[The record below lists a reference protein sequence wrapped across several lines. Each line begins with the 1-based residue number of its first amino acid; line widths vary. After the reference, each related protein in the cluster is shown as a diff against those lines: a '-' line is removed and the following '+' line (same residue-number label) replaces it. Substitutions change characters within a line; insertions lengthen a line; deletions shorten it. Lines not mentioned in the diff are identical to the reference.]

1 MNSDRRIFSPK
12 KQIQALR
19 HKGHRAKK
27 ESKIRRKQRTINET
41 FSSPASSDLDL
52 RIQSQTSWRNSALSD
67 VMWHPIKKNH
77 FLLVCTEGIFS
88 VCFLRALSLHCALSF
103 FRHTPPSWRT
113 VLNKLIFYERAESGI
128 PRERSLT
135 RSSCDRLKVSLC
147 TIAEEEVLMSA

>member
-19 HKGHRAKK
+19 HNGHRAKK
-27 ESKIRRKQRTINET
+27 ERKIRRKQRTINET
-41 FSSPASSDLDL
+41 CSSPASSGLDL

-77 FLLVCTEGIFS
+77 FLVCTEGIFS

-103 FRHTPPSWRT
+103 FRHTPPSWRRF
-113 VLNKLIFYERAESGI
+113 LNKSIFYESAENGI
-128 PRERSLT
+128 PRERPLT
-135 RSSCDRLKVSLC
+135 QSGCDRLKVSLH
-147 TIAEEEVLMSA
+147 TIAEEGVLMSA